1 MRVGPP
7 RTVFIGTG
15 AFGLAAFRAL
25 AISNDVELVGI
36 LTAPARPAGRDQR
49 LVPGPIEL
57 AAREA
62 ASEPILSPVR
72 LRDPRAVAEVLDLDP
87 ALAVLADYGRIVPA
101 ALLGLPL
108 RALNLH
114 PSLLPR
120 HRGAAPIP
128 AAILEGDRETGVSII
143 EMDEGIDHGPIV
155 ASERRSLTGLETA
168 PELEADLGARA
179 ADLLVRTLPDW
190 IAGRIEP
197 RPQDEGDA
205 TMTRPLR
212 RDDGRLDPHHP
223 AATLERQ
230 VRALQ
235 PWPGTF
241 LETPLGRLIVH
252 RATVAPNEAGDEPS
266 HVFAHGGGLALT
278 TSDGRLVLE
287 EVQLA
292 GRRQMNGETLRRGQP
307 GLVGTSVLLGPAFKV
322 R

>member
-1 MRVGPP
+1 VTVGRP

-15 AFGLAAFRAL
+15 AFGLEAFRAL
-25 AISNDVELVGI
+25 AISHDIELVGI

-49 LVPGPIEL
+49 LVPGPIEI

-62 ASEPILSPVR
+62 GLGPILSPTR

-143 EMDEGIDHGPIV
+143 EMDESIDHGPIV
-155 ASERRSLTGLETA
+155 ASERLSLTGRETA

-179 ADLLVRTLPDW
+179 ADLLVRMLPDW

-197 RPQDEGDA
+197 RPQDEDRA

-212 RDDGRLDPHHP
+212 RDDGRLDPHQS
-223 AATLERQ
+223 AVRLERQ
-230 VRALQ
+230 VRAMQ

-252 RATVAPNEAGDEPS
+252 RATVAPKEAGEGPS
-266 HVFAHGGGLALT
+266 YLVAHGGGLALT

-292 GRRQMNGETLRRGQP
+292 GRRQMNGDELRRGQP
-307 GLVGTSVLLGPAFKV
+307 ALVGTAVDLGPPSRV